1 MKTTTKA
8 YRVTFLVD
16 VDTFQFLSRSHLM
29 SEDGELW
36 DWESTVDVDFEM
48 ETCDDCGSRSMMMDY
63 KCPYQQEF
71 CLDCCGCEG
80 LHE

>member
-1 MKTTTKA
+1 MKTPIKA

-16 VDTFQFLSRSHLM
+16 EDTLAFFSRAHLM

-36 DWESTVDVDFEM
+36 DWEAVVDTEYEL
-48 ETCDDCGSRSMMMDY
+48 ETCDDCGSRSMMLEY

-71 CLDCCGCEG
+71 CLDCCECEG
-80 LHE
+80 LHD